1 MTILNDLTEL
11 GQAVWLD
18 YISRS
23 FTRAGHLQALIDQG
37 VRGVTSNPA
46 IFEKAITGS
55 DDYDDDIQRLV
66 GESKTVNE
74 IYEALALG
82 DIRQVADLLR
92 PLYDQTNCRD
102 GFVSLEVSPTLAH
115 DTSGTVAQAKRL
127 FAAVGRPN
135 VMIKIPATPAGIP
148 AIESVIAGGISVN
161 VTLIFS
167 LAQYEAAAGAYI
179 NGLEKLLETVGGL
192 TETASVASF
201 FVSRVDTAVDAALE
215 KIGRNDLQG
224 TTAID
229 NARLAYARFREIF
242 VGERWD
248 RLARAGGRVQ
258 RPLWAS
264 TGTKNPAYADTLY
277 VDSLVGPDTVNT
289 LPPATLQAFMDH
301 GQASLTINKD
311 VEAARNRIS
320 TLSDIGINLET
331 ITKQLLDEGVTA
343 FAKPFEN
350 LMRSI
355 EGKRETLTLGDLY
368 GKNNAI
374 QPTRS
379 GTLETTKQRSS

>member
-1 MTILNDLTEL
+1 MTKLNELTEL

-18 YISRS
+18 YIRRS
-23 FTRAGHLQALIDQG
+23 FIQAGELQALIDQG

-46 IFEKAITGS
+46 IFEKAIAGS
-55 DDYDDDIQRLV
+55 DDYDDDILRLG
-66 GESKTVNE
+66 GEGKTVNE
-74 IYEALALG
+74 IYEALALE
-82 DIRQVADLLR
+82 DIRQAADLLR
-92 PLYDQTNCRD
+92 PLYDQTNGRD
-102 GFVSLEVSPTLAH
+102 GFVSLEVSPALAH

-127 FAAVGRPN
+127 FAAAGRPN

-148 AIESVIAGGISVN
+148 AIESVIAARINVN

-179 NGLEKLLETVGGL
+179 NGLERLLATGGGL

-242 VGERWD
+242 GGERWD
-248 RLARAGGRVQ
+248 RLARAGARVQ

-264 TGTKNPAYADTLY
+264 TGTKNPAYSDTMY
-277 VDSLVGPDTVNT
+277 VDNLIGPDTVNT

-301 GQASLTINKD
+301 GQARLTVHRD
-311 VEAARNRIS
+311 LEDARSRIAG
-320 TLSDIGINLET
+320 LAELGIRLET
-331 ITKQLLDEGVTA
+331 ITKKLLDEGVAA
-343 FAKPFEN
+343 FAKPFEK
-350 LMRSI
+350 LMSSI
-355 EGKRETLTLGDLY
+355 EGKRESL
-368 GKNNAI
+368 N
-374 QPTRS
+374 Q
-379 GTLETTKQRSS
+379 